1 MGGQVVSKINYQ
13 QETDYTSLVKEFLKI
28 QESESRARA
37 LIQIIP
43 RNSMV
48 QIPRRRKDI
57 DFIFLISNPAQ
68 ARQIKPTLAFY
79 YAENIPVYALPSI
92 YNGYDNPEANA
103 DLNGIIFVDAPWMI
117 YNQPRNR
124 QTLDRWLPEDQGIL
138 QRLRALGAD
147 AFSLYPQLELL
158 DSNNSY
164 AVRGSTGELKIDDS
178 GQIHRTL
185 TPAVFR
191 QGMADIMIEN

>member
-1 MGGQVVSKINYQ
+1 
-13 QETDYTSLVKEFLKI
+13 
-28 QESESRARA
+28 
-37 LIQIIP
+37 
-43 RNSMV
+43 MV

-92 YNGYDNPEANA
+92 YNGYDNPEANL
-103 DLNGIIFVDAPWMI
+103 DLNGIVFVDAPWMI
-117 YNQPRNR
+117 YNQPRNKKV
-124 QTLDRWLPEDQGIL
+124 LDQWLPEDQGIL

-158 DSNNSY
+158 DSNNLQ
-164 AVRGSTGELKIDDS
+164 AIKGATGELKIDNY

-191 QGMADIMIEN
+191 KGLVDILIEN